1 MKLIVTGALGHIGS
15 RIIRELP
22 ILFPGVEIVMIDNM
36 ATQRYSSLF
45 DLPAQGLYSFIEGD
59 ILTLDLDSLFS
70 EADAVIHL
78 AAITDATNS
87 FNNQEKVEHNNYTAS
102 LRVSESCVTSNV
114 NMFLISS
121 TSVYGTQ
128 EKQVDENCEFKELK
142 PQSPY
147 AETKLKEEALIKTK
161 IQKEGLRAVILR
173 LGTIFGTSPGMRFH
187 TAVNKF
193 CWQAVM
199 GQPLTIWKTAFDQKR
214 PYLDLV
220 DAIRVIAFFLKNNK
234 FDGRVYN
241 VVTLNSTVREMV
253 GIIRD
258 FIPALN
264 TEFVDSQIM
273 NQLSYEVI
281 NKRLGEES
289 FVFQGDIKKGIRNT
303 ILLLKQSMSH

>member
-22 ILFPGVEIVMIDNM
+22 VLFPGVEIVMIDNM
-36 ATQRYSSLF
+36 TTQRYSSLF
-45 DLPAQGLYSFIEGD
+45 NLPTNGLYTFVQGD

-78 AAITDATNS
+78 AAITDATSS
-87 FNNQEKVEHNNYTAS
+87 FDNQEKVQHNNFTTS
-102 LRVSESCVTSNV
+102 LRISESCITSNV

-128 EKQVDENCEFKELK
+128 EKQVDEDCRCEELK

-147 AETKLKEEALIKTK
+147 AETKLKEEALIKDK
-161 IQKEGLRAVILR
+161 IKKEGLRAVILR

-199 GQPLTIWKTAFDQKR
+199 GQPLTIWKTAFDQK
-214 PYLDLV
+214 
-220 DAIRVIAFFLKNNK
+220 
-234 FDGRVYN
+234 
-241 VVTLNSTVREMV
+241 
-253 GIIRD
+253 
-258 FIPALN
+258 
-264 TEFVDSQIM
+264 
-273 NQLSYEVI
+273 LSLI
-281 NKRLGEES
+281 H
-289 FVFQGDIKKGIRNT
+289 I
-303 ILLLKQSMSH
+303 

>member
-1 MKLIVTGALGHIGS
+1 
-15 RIIRELP
+15 
-22 ILFPGVEIVMIDNM
+22 
-36 ATQRYSSLF
+36 
-45 DLPAQGLYSFIEGD
+45 
-59 ILTLDLDSLFS
+59 
-70 EADAVIHL
+70 
-78 AAITDATNS
+78 
-87 FNNQEKVEHNNYTAS
+87 
-102 LRVSESCVTSNV
+102 
-114 NMFLISS
+114 MFLISS

-128 EKQVDENCEFKELK
+128 EKQVDEDCRCEELK

-147 AETKLKEEALIKTK
+147 AETKLKEEALIKDK
-161 IQKEGLRAVILR
+161 IKNEGLRAVILR

-220 DAIRVIAFFLKNNK
+220 DAISVIAFFLKKNN
-234 FDGRVYN
+234 FDGRIYN

-258 FIPALN
+258 FIPELK
-264 TEFVDSQIM
+264 TEFVNSQIM

-281 NKRLGEES
+281 NKHLVQES
-289 FVFQGDIKKGIRNT
+289 FAFQGNIEKGIKDT
-303 ILLLKQSMSH
+303 ILLIKQSMSR

>member
-22 ILFPGVEIVMIDNM
+22 MLFPGIEIVMIDNM
-36 ATQRYSSLF
+36 TTQRYSSLF
-45 DLPAQGLYSFIEGD
+45 DLPTNGLYTFVEGD

-78 AAITDATNS
+78 AAITDATSS
-87 FNNQEKVEHNNYTAS
+87 FNNQEKVQHNNYTTS

-128 EKQVDENCEFKELK
+128 EKQVDENCSCEELK

-147 AETKLKEEALIKTK
+147 AETKLKEEALIKDK
-161 IQKEGLRAVILR
+161 IEKEGLRAVILR

-214 PYLDLV
+214 PYLDLI
-220 DAIRVIAFFLKNNK
+220 DAVRVIAFFLKNNK
-234 FDGRVYN
+234 FDGRIYN

-253 GIIRD
+253 GIIRC
-258 FIPALN
+258 FIPELN

-281 NKRLGEES
+281 NKHLVEES
-289 FVFQGDIKKGIRNT
+289 FVFQGNIEKGIKDT
-303 ILLLKQSMSH
+303 ILLLKQSMSR